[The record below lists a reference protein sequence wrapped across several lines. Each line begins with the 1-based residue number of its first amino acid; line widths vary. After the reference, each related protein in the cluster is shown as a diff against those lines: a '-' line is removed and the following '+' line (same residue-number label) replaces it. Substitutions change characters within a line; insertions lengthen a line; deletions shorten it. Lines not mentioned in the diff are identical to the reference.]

1 MSEREDPPGAQ
12 RAGPL
17 DPARDDRGAGGPR
30 PLDPDAPLRGGT
42 VFLPRSTYR
51 RRRVLDALRLWPI
64 LGMILLALPVIWHGA
79 GQDNVTAM
87 GYVFGSWAVLIG
99 GAAFLS
105 RLTRQTETGAAPPD
119 ASSDPVGAHP
129 HAGRGDEG
137 GA

>member
-1 MSEREDPPGAQ
+1 MSGPEQAPGAP
-12 RAGPL
+12 RAGRG
-17 DPARDDRGAGGPR
+17 DPAHGDRDASDLRLR
-30 PLDPDAPLRGGT
+30 DPDAALRGGA

-64 LGMILLALPVIWHGA
+64 LGMILLALPVIWHGT
-79 GQDNVTAM
+79 GQENVTAM

-105 RLTRQTETGAAPPD
+105 RLTRRTEADAAAPDAARDPEVNETG
-119 ASSDPVGAHP
+119 G
-129 HAGRGDEG
+129 G